1 MPQKARKTRQ
11 ELIEQE
17 GRIKYTIN
25 NLKNG
30 RIRNAQE
37 ASRIYNI
44 PPITLRDWM
53 KGHLS

>member
-17 GRIKYTIN
+17 GRIKYAIN
-25 NLKNG
+25 DLKD
-30 RIRNAQE
+30 RKIHTPQE
-37 ASRIYNI
+37 ASRKYNV
-44 PPITLRDWM
+44 PPTTLRDRM